1 MKRREVLVVDDDQ
14 LMRQYLTHFLSS
26 AGYKVECSVSGND
39 AIARLSSGQSPDLIL
54 LDLKMPGMDGLE
66 VLAHF
71 KKLKPALPIV
81 ILSGSGQVKTVVE
94 AIKLGATDYLT
105 KPFED
110 QELELTIENALEKQQ
125 LREEVRVLRRQL
137 AEADQEFSIS
147 GSPRM
152 LRIREIARQVADT
165 DVPVLILG
173 ESGVGK
179 EVLARFVVD
188 QSSRRKHP
196 FVKVNCAALPHDL
209 LESELFGYERGAFTG
224 ALSEKP
230 GKFELA
236 GKGTILL
243 DEIGEM
249 SLHLQAK
256 LLHILQDSEY
266 TRLGG
271 KHPIH
276 AEARVLASTNRKI
289 EELVAKGEFRE
300 DLYFRLN
307 VISIEIPP
315 LRERREDI
323 PILCKSFIAKYR
335 EKYRSSVE
343 QLPGKLLEAFVQFDW
358 PGNIRQLENAV
369 KRYLILQDLDLA
381 FAELKM
387 NLEPPKMAAP
397 SVAPPAQPTHLKDLG
412 AKAAELAEREVV
424 LQVLT
429 QTHWN
434 RKQAAQLL
442 DISYKALRVKLKKWN
457 LGEPGRVSEVPA
469 ASQEERGSVTSPT
482 RLLFS
487 NVPLD
492 CSTDHLKQWIEEW
505 GYPVL
510 SVTLFQDVIS
520 GTSPSFAHVELSD
533 AEHLD
538 KAGRAL
544 DGQALRGHTL
554 RVIGWRTQSG

>member
-1 MKRREVLVVDDDQ
+1 MNKPELLVVDDDQ
-14 LMRQYLTHFLSS
+14 AMRQYLTHFLSS
-26 AGYKVECSVSGND
+26 VGYNVECVASGND

-54 LDLKMPGMDGLE
+54 LDVMMPGMDGLE
-66 VLAHF
+66 VLVHF

-81 ILSGSGQVKTVVE
+81 ILSGLGQVKTVVE
-94 AIKLGATDYLT
+94 AIKLGATDYLS

-110 QELELTIENALEKQQ
+110 QELELTIENALEKQK
-125 LREEVRVLRRQL
+125 LREEVRILRRQL
-137 AEADQEFSIS
+137 AENDQELSAS

-188 QSSRRKHP
+188 QSSRRDHP
-196 FVKVNCAALPHDL
+196 FIKVNCAALPHDL
-209 LESELFGYERGAFTG
+209 LESELFGFERGAFTG

-249 SLHLQAK
+249 SSHLQAK
-256 LLHILQDSEY
+256 LLHVLQDSEY

-271 KHPIH
+271 KRPIR

-289 EELVAKGEFRE
+289 EEMVAKGEFRE

-307 VISIEIPP
+307 VITIEIPS

-323 PILCKSFIAKYR
+323 PILCTNFIAKYR

-343 QLPGKLLEAFVQFDW
+343 QLPKELLEAFVKFDW

-369 KRYLILQDLDLA
+369 KRYLILPDLEMA
-381 FAELKM
+381 FADLKVHS
-387 NLEPPKMAAP
+387 EPGVPVRDTPP
-397 SVAPPAQPTHLKDLG
+397 SRQPLHLKELS
-412 AKAAELAEREVV
+412 AKAAEQAEREVV

-429 QTHWN
+429 QTNWN
-434 RKQAAQLL
+434 RKQTAREL
-442 DISYKALRVKLKKWN
+442 DISYKALRNKLRK
-457 LGEPGRVSEVPA
+457 
-469 ASQEERGSVTSPT
+469 
-482 RLLFS
+482 
-487 NVPLD
+487 
-492 CSTDHLKQWIEEW
+492 
-505 GYPVL
+505 
-510 SVTLFQDVIS
+510 
-520 GTSPSFAHVELSD
+520 
-533 AEHLD
+533 
-538 KAGRAL
+538 
-544 DGQALRGHTL
+544 
-554 RVIGWRTQSG
+554 

>member
-1 MKRREVLVVDDDQ
+1 MNKPELLVVDDDQ
-14 LMRQYLTHFLSS
+14 VMRQYLTHFLSS
-26 AGYKVECSVSGND
+26 AGYTVECVASGND

-54 LDLKMPGMDGLE
+54 LDVMMPGMDGLE
-66 VLAHF
+66 VLTHF

-81 ILSGSGQVKTVVE
+81 ILSGLGQVKTVVE
-94 AIKLGATDYLT
+94 AIKLGATDYLS

-110 QELELTIENALEKQQ
+110 QELELTIENALEKQK
-125 LREEVRVLRRQL
+125 LREEVRILRQQL
-137 AEADQEFSIS
+137 AENDQEFNVS

-188 QSSRRKHP
+188 QSSRRDQP

-224 ALSEKP
+224 AVTEKP

-249 SLHLQAK
+249 SSHLQAK
-256 LLHILQDSEY
+256 LLHVLQDGEY

-271 KHPIH
+271 KRPIR

-289 EELVAKGEFRE
+289 ESMVAKGEFRE

-307 VISIEIPP
+307 VITIEIPP

-323 PILCKSFIAKYR
+323 AVLCTGFIAKYR
-335 EKYRSSVE
+335 EKYKSSVE
-343 QLPGKLLEAFVQFDW
+343 QLPKELLEAFVRFDW

-369 KRYLILQDLDLA
+369 KRYLILPDLEMA
-381 FAELKM
+381 FADLKV
-387 NLEPPKMAAP
+387 NSEP
-397 SVAPPAQPTHLKDLG
+397 SVPVRDATPSRQPLHLKELS
-412 AKAAELAEREVV
+412 AKAAEQAEREVV

-429 QTHWN
+429 QTNWN
-434 RKQAAQLL
+434 RKQTARQL
-442 DISYKALRVKLKKWN
+442 DISYKALRNKLKKWN
-457 LGEPGRVSEVPA
+457 LDNRSRAQVV
-469 ASQEERGSVTSPT
+469 
-482 RLLFS
+482 
-487 NVPLD
+487 
-492 CSTDHLKQWIEEW
+492 
-505 GYPVL
+505 
-510 SVTLFQDVIS
+510 DV
-520 GTSPSFAHVELSD
+520 ADV
-533 AEHLD
+533 A
-538 KAGRAL
+538 
-544 DGQALRGHTL
+544 
-554 RVIGWRTQSG
+554 V

>member
-1 MKRREVLVVDDDQ
+1 MNKPELLVVDDDQ
-14 LMRQYLTHFLSS
+14 VMRQYLTHFLSS
-26 AGYKVECSVSGND
+26 VGYNVECVASGND

-54 LDLKMPGMDGLE
+54 LDVMMPGMDGLE
-66 VLAHF
+66 VLVHF

-81 ILSGSGQVKTVVE
+81 ILSGLGQVKTVVE
-94 AIKLGATDYLT
+94 AIKLGATDYLS

-110 QELELTIENALEKQQ
+110 QELELTIEDALEKQK

-137 AEADQEFSIS
+137 AENDQELSAS

-188 QSSRRKHP
+188 QSGRRDHP
-196 FVKVNCAALPHDL
+196 FIKVNCAALPHDL
-209 LESELFGYERGAFTG
+209 LESELFGFERGAFTG

-249 SLHLQAK
+249 SSHLQAK
-256 LLHILQDSEY
+256 LLHVLQDSEY

-271 KHPIH
+271 KRPIR

-289 EELVAKGEFRE
+289 EEMVAKGEFRE

-307 VISIEIPP
+307 VITIEIPS

-323 PILCKSFIAKYR
+323 PILCTNFVAKYR

-343 QLPGKLLEAFVQFDW
+343 QLPKELLEAFVRFDW

-369 KRYLILQDLDLA
+369 KRYLILPDLEMA
-381 FAELKM
+381 FAELKVHAGS
-387 NLEPPKMAAP
+387 NGNITSTAAAP
-397 SVAPPAQPTHLKDLG
+397 SRQPLHLKELG
-412 AKAAELAEREVV
+412 AKAAEEAEREIV

-429 QTHWN
+429 QTNWN
-434 RKQAAQLL
+434 RKQTARQL
-442 DISYKALRVKLKKWN
+442 DISYKALRNKLKKWN
-457 LGEPGRVSEVPA
+457 LDNRSR
-469 ASQEERGSVTSPT
+469 SQVADVT
-482 RLLFS
+482 
-487 NVPLD
+487 
-492 CSTDHLKQWIEEW
+492 
-505 GYPVL
+505 
-510 SVTLFQDVIS
+510 DVADIQ
-520 GTSPSFAHVELSD
+520 T
-533 AEHLD
+533 
-538 KAGRAL
+538 
-544 DGQALRGHTL
+544 
-554 RVIGWRTQSG
+554 I